1 MCRARQDLGVSTCA
15 TALLPGSVEDQ
26 PAQCARGCTESG
38 HAAHL
43 TPAALPTHSSA
54 PPRRCSIE
62 PLLCVQ
68 CGKYE
73 RHLEHFWQEAD
84 LLAQLNHPNVLR
96 LYGVVT
102 VSQQDPSVVGIMTEY
117 VRGGSLSANLR

>member
-1 MCRARQDLGVSTCA
+1 M
-15 TALLPGSVEDQ
+15 
-26 PAQCARGCTESG
+26 
-38 HAAHL
+38 
-43 TPAALPTHSSA
+43 
-54 PPRRCSIE
+54 
-62 PLLCVQ
+62 Q

-102 VSQQDPSVVGIMTEY
+102 VSQQDPSVVGICTL
-117 VRGGSLSANLR
+117 RRSLQR

>member
-1 MCRARQDLGVSTCA
+1 MT
-15 TALLPGSVEDQ
+15 
-26 PAQCARGCTESG
+26 
-38 HAAHL
+38 
-43 TPAALPTHSSA
+43 
-54 PPRRCSIE
+54 
-62 PLLCVQ
+62 CVQ